1 MDTTPEDFLGAVPS
15 NPALIELDEALVLAH
30 EQFRRLYGRAEATK
44 QLT

>member
-1 MDTTPEDFLGAVPS
+1 MDTTPEDFPGALPS
-15 NPALIELDEALVLAH
+15 NPALIEPDAALVLTH